1 MLRLLKLAA
10 MAKHDT
16 GNEQPPDKRIAAA
29 ILVEAQEGAR
39 TSGIFSNIGIGR
51 VLYRL
56 FEVLNP
62 SDT

>member
-29 ILVEAQEGAR
+29 ILVYETTSDYQLNSLLSAGTEQL
-39 TSGIFSNIGIGR
+39 TSGRRDGKEN
-51 VLYRL
+51 
-56 FEVLNP
+56 
-62 SDT
+62 

>member
-29 ILVEAQEGAR
+29 ILVIDYLSFNAYSFVLLLYYYITLFKSKIEHKR
-39 TSGIFSNIGIGR
+39 TS
-51 VLYRL
+51 
-56 FEVLNP
+56 
-62 SDT
+62 

>member
-29 ILVEAQEGAR
+29 ILV
-39 TSGIFSNIGIGR
+39 
-51 VLYRL
+51 VLGESQPFKDSEEL
-56 FEVLNP
+56 SFI
-62 SDT
+62 S